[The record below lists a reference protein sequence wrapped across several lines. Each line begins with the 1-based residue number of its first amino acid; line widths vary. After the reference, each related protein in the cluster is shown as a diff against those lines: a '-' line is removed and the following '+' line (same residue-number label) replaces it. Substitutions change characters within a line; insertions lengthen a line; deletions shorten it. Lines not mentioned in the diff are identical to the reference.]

1 MRYREQR
8 RHISRQTAR
17 IDRKL
22 WFGTLSVSDHLDKF
36 ADSSAINTIVT
47 NTDYQTKGTIYIVS
61 EHSTLKKYFYN
72 SIFIPHI
79 CSFKISKTNS
89 RVLIFKRTNEWIF
102 VDPQYPLYVHMYI
115 KSCKCI
121 FLFYLNLTNIWLYY
135 IFINSN
141 KTIWKMHKLIEP
153 VFKPWQWNIN
163 WPCLLSCGVFL
174 VSALKINV
182 SSLGRKFATIWSAT
196 L

>member
-8 RHISRQTAR
+8 RHISRQTAG

-61 EHSTLKKYFYN
+61 EHSTLKKN
-72 SIFIPHI
+72 ISIIQSLFHTFVP
-79 CSFKISKTNS
+79 TNS

-121 FLFYLNLTNIWLYY
+121 FLFYLNLTNTWLYY

-141 KTIWKMHKLIEP
+141 KTI
-153 VFKPWQWNIN
+153 
-163 WPCLLSCGVFL
+163 
-174 VSALKINV
+174 
-182 SSLGRKFATIWSAT
+182 
-196 L
+196 